1 MNASAILRPDTLE
14 ATLMSLPAFVE
25 EAIGESTLA
34 GMIAAWQADDGI
46 ELQREM
52 TRVVTNYLDSWVAD
66 HRRSV
71 ANKTGRISEEQAL
84 RDGIAIFTET
94 ARKWP
99 IGLVR
104 S

>member
-1 MNASAILRPDTLE
+1 MNAVLRPDSLE
-14 ATLMSLPAFVE
+14 SQLMSLPAFVE

-34 GMIAAWQADDGI
+34 GMIAAWQEGDAL
-46 ELQREM
+46 ELQRQFSLAVERYVE
-52 TRVVTNYLDSWVAD
+52 TWVAD
-66 HRRSV
+66 YRKGKSV
-71 ANKTGRISEEQAL
+71 RISEDQAL
-84 RDGIAIFTET
+84 RDGIAMFTET

>member
-1 MNASAILRPDTLE
+1 MNAVLRPDSLE

-25 EAIGESTLA
+25 EAIGEASLA

-46 ELQREM
+46 ELQRQM
-52 TRVVTNYLDSWVAD
+52 TKVVTDYVASWVAD
-66 HRRSV
+66 YRKRQKV
-71 ANKTGRISEEQAL
+71 YTSEEQAL
-84 RDGIAIFTET
+84 RDGIAMFTET
-94 ARKWP
+94 TRKWP